1 MATTWVEKGN
11 LRGPKGDTGA
21 TGEKG
26 DVGVGF
32 RSANIELSASASV
45 PLTNITPSDGI
56 QTGDTLVDSVG
67 ALWQVA
73 SVSAGTSVT
82 VGAAS
87 VGSVRGPQGVQGQQG
102 EKGEDGTG
110 VNIKGAVDTSASLP
124 GTGEEGDAYVV
135 NDTGNLWVWDVDSSA
150 FVDTGA
156 QVKGPQG
163 DQGPK
168 GDPGEAATVTVGTTQ
183 TGEAGTE
190 ATVQNGGTTSAA
202 VLNFVI
208 PRGEKGDTGAAG
220 PGVSVGSGTPSDPGQ
235 VGECY
240 IDVTTG
246 NLYRFEESGV

>member
-1 MATTWVEKGN
+1 MALTWVEKGT
-11 LRGPKGDTGA
+11 LRGPQGE

-26 DVGVGF
+26 ADGARGQSY

-45 PLTNITPSDGI
+45 PMTNIMPSDGI
-56 QTGDTLVDSVG
+56 QTGDTLVDTIG
-67 ALWQVA
+67 ALWEVMT
-73 SVSAGTSVT
+73 VSGGSVT
-82 VGAAS
+82 IGAS
-87 VGSVRGPQGVQGQQG
+87 SIGSIRGPQGEQGVPG
-102 EKGEDGTG
+102 AKGEDGTG
-110 VNIKGAVDTSASLP
+110 VNIKGAVDSSGELP

-163 DQGPK
+163 DPGPK

-202 VLNFVI
+202 VLNFTI
-208 PRGEKGDTGAAG
+208 PRGEKGDTGATG
-220 PGVSVGSGTPSDPGQ
+220 PGVSVGSGAPSGTGQ
-235 VGECY
+235 AGECY
-240 IDVTTG
+240 IDVATG
-246 NLYRFEESGV
+246 NLYRYEDTEA